1 MKKLVSIVLLILLMF
16 NFILCNNAYA
26 DDPSGPKT
34 KAEEILTDE
43 TVEPS
48 EGITGE
54 LIEEGTT
61 SQTQDSATKVTTS
74 ALSYGTSIVGVV
86 TGIIA
91 RIINVIVLQIDLVM
105 SHLTYSTEYDAEGN
119 DEFNYWITI
128 ERIVF
133 NRVPLFNINY
143 FNTYETD
150 DGLGTYKVG
159 DIEIQANKSNAEVKK
174 SISGVYYV
182 CRFIAMAIGLL
193 VLIYIGIRMALSS
206 AASEQAKYKK
216 MLMSWVESFVIMF
229 LMLYL
234 ISAIITFGE
243 ILTNTF
249 YSLEQ
254 DILESNQSNGAEV
267 EKTPVFEETIRS
279 KTLSYTI
286 SLSGLKLTYWSIMYW
301 CLLFMEMK
309 FIWNYLKRFLM
320 VGFLIIISP
329 LITITYSIDKAGDG
343 KAQAFSNWMQEFVI
357 NVLIQPLHAII
368 YLVFVLTANNIATQS
383 PIVALAFFMAMG
395 TVERMVKVV
404 FNMKNVASLKGLG
417 EVHFFKKGK

>member
-309 FIWNYLKRFLM
+309 FIWTYLKRFLM